1 MNDDTVYTVA
11 QVAAMMGLSRQ
22 TVTRLFED
30 VEGVLILERVKPG
43 GKYKHYRTIRIP
55 ANVYERF
62 VRKHMRV
69 S

>member
-1 MNDDTVYTVA
+1 MNAAVVYSIG

-22 TVTRLFED
+22 TVTRLFAG
-30 VEGVLILERVKPG
+30 VEGVLLLERVKPE

-62 VRKHMRV
+62 VRKHLRV